1 MMFYKLKENA
11 ECEMKYMTKNAG
23 PTMHGEWVKMH
34 DRGKCGTK
42 FASYIGKRKKY
53 DEHRM

>member
-1 MMFYKLKENA
+1 MFYKLKENA